1 MKIYKYLSPNTF
13 DLVFAESEKAKFKCS
28 YPKDYNDPYELFLAI
43 NPNDMEP
50 ELLATYN
57 EIIGDIPQYPTSCFS
72 TSPDIIPMWAHYA
85 VNSTGFVVEIDE
97 ESLRE
102 EKSEITIDNVHYK
115 NGGSGI
121 DIDLL
126 RRACFIGKP
135 RYAYLLARQ
144 AFSTAYFTKNA
155 CWSYESERRVIL
167 GEDEIERRGEI
178 MTIPISVNCV
188 SSIIIGPASDKIFA
202 EKCLEL
208 CEYIDCNCF
217 EMKIGRSS
225 LTPYFLDTSNDTF
238 LFNGES
244 ISDADCYCEDCG
256 EPIDRGDIY
265 KCAWC
270 SLTDDLKEDAT
281 SKNPMRALARS
292 GLLEGYVKTMNSV
305 DTIKK

>member
-13 DLVFAESEKAKFKCS
+13 DLVFAESGKTKFKCS

-57 EIIGDIPQYPTSCFS
+57 DIIGEIPQYPTSCFS
-72 TSPDIIPMWAHYA
+72 NSPDIIPMWAHYA

-97 ESLRE
+97 ESLKN
-102 EKSEITIDNVHYK
+102 EKPEISIDNVDYK

-121 DIDLL
+121 DVDLL

-135 RYAYLLARQ
+135 RYAYMLGRQ
-144 AFSTAYFTKNA
+144 ALGTAYFTKND
-155 CWSYESERRVIL
+155 CWSYESERRIIL
-167 GEDEIERRGEI
+167 SEDDIERKGEI
-178 MTIPISVNCV
+178 MTVPISVNCI
-188 SSIIIGPASDKIFA
+188 SSIIIGPASNKILA
-202 EKCLEL
+202 KKCFEL
-208 CEYIDCNCF
+208 CQNIDCNCF

-225 LTPYFLDTSNDTF
+225 LIPYFLDSSNDTF

-256 EPIDRGDIY
+256 EPIDRDDIL

-270 SLTDDLKEDAT
+270 SLTDDLKEDAA
-281 SKNPMRALARS
+281 SKNPMRALSRY
-292 GLLEGYVKTMNSV
+292 GLLEGYVKTMDSV
-305 DTIKK
+305 GTEKK